1 MSEPLIS
8 ALAEIPWLAVQGSA
22 LLLLLTLPAAPR
34 DALTLVRPVALA
46 LLLAGLGGRALASLG
61 LGAQPSAAV
70 GLPLLAGLAGALAL
84 KLSKPLKAAAPLRP
98 LIVLSPALLLWAFA
112 GATST
117 TSFRTLL
124 ALPLLLGASLPVF
137 SALFARLEGNAAP
150 SIASR
155 LWVLAILTLALQ
167 GVAA

>member
-1 MSEPLIS
+1 MSEPLLS
-8 ALAEIPWLAVQGSA
+8 ALAETPWLAVQGSA

-84 KLSKPLKAAAPLRP
+84 KLSKPLDAAAPLRP
-98 LIVLSPALLLWAFA
+98 LIVLSRRSCSGPSPAPRPPQPLERCSPYPCSSAQAYRRFPRSLPALRATQRPRSPLAF
-112 GATST
+112 GRWRS
-117 TSFRTLL
+117 S
-124 ALPLLLGASLPVF
+124 
-137 SALFARLEGNAAP
+137 P
-150 SIASR
+150 SPSR
-155 LWVLAILTLALQ
+155 
-167 GVAA
+167 G

>member
-1 MSEPLIS
+1 MSEPLLS
-8 ALAEIPWLAVQGSA
+8 ALAETPWLAVQGSA
-22 LLLLLTLPAAPR
+22 LLLLLTLPTTPR

-84 KLSKPLKAAAPLRP
+84 KLSKPLGAAAPNRP

-112 GATST
+112 GAEAT
-117 TSFRTLL
+117 TTWGTLL
-124 ALPLLLGASLPVF
+124 LLPLLLGASLPIL
-137 SALFARLEGNAAP
+137 SALFARLEGNATPSLAP
-150 SIASR
+150 R
-155 LWVLAILTLALQ
+155 LWALTILTLALQ
-167 GVAA
+167 GVTA

>member
-1 MSEPLIS
+1 MSEPLLS
-8 ALAEIPWLAVQGSA
+8 ALAETPWLAVQGSA

-46 LLLAGLGGRALASLG
+46 LLLAGLGGRALACLG

-84 KLSKPLKAAAPLRP
+84 KLSKPLEAAAPLRP

-112 GATST
+112 GADPATSWG
-117 TSFRTLL
+117 TLF
-124 ALPLLLGASLPVF
+124 ALPLLFGASLPLF
-137 SALFARLEGNAAP
+137 SVLFARLEGGATPSLAP
-150 SIASR
+150 R
-155 LWVLAILTLALQ
+155 LWALAILALALQ
-167 GVAA
+167 GVSA